1 MSIIYEILYSLYT
14 DMNFIFLRINTLTYL
29 QNNRIDF

>member
-1 MSIIYEILYSLYT
+1 MSIIYKILYSLYT
-14 DMNFIFLRINTLTYL
+14 DKNFIFLRINTLTYL